1 MKALISRSYGL
12 SLSLYAKSISRLEK
26 LPTAQKHIEKEVLHS
41 KCKQTVLGKLDSAFP
56 QVRIFSLVTRRNDCN
71 GIDFLSLLLLWL

>member
-26 LPTAQKHIEKEVLHS
+26 LPTAQKHIEKVLHS